1 MKGVE
6 TILMKIAVIGVGTI
20 GRAIVQS
27 LIRGKYDGEIIATR
41 RRIQKIED
49 LQELGVKITSDNS
62 SAAKEADIIL
72 LCVKPRDVKGVL
84 NELNEE
90 VKGKVVVSLVAA
102 VPLRYL
108 KRIAPGARFV
118 RAMPNIAVLVQ
129 ESFTAYCA
137 DEDITEEDK
146 ENVKGIFSA
155 MGKHLEVEERY
166 MNAITGL
173 SGSAPAYIFTI
184 IEAMMYA
191 GLKVGLPRDLS
202 LFSSAQTVLGSGKL
216 ALETNIHSAELK
228 DMVVTPGGV
237 TIEGIYELED
247 SRIRT
252 AIMRA
257 VEAATQK
264 SQKISEEIE
273 KEQ

>member
-1 MKGVE
+1 
-6 TILMKIAVIGVGTI
+6 MKIAVIGVGTI

-27 LIRGKYDGEIIATR
+27 LIHGRYNGEIIATR
-41 RRIQKIED
+41 RRLQKIED
-49 LQELGVKITSDNS
+49 LQGLGVKITSDNS
-62 SAAKEADIIL
+62 SAVKEADIIL
-72 LCVKPRDVKGVL
+72 LCVKPRDVKAVL
-84 NELNEE
+84 SEVNEE
-90 VKGKVVVSLVAA
+90 VKGKIVVSLVAA
-102 VPLRYL
+102 ISLRYL

-118 RAMPNIAVLVQ
+118 RAMPNVAVLVQ

-137 DEDITEEDK
+137 TEDITEEDK

-155 MGKHLEVEERY
+155 MGKYLEVEERY
-166 MNAITGL
+166 MDAITGL

-264 SQKISEEIE
+264 SQKISAEIE

>member
-1 MKGVE
+1 MEGVVASS
-6 TILMKIAVIGVGTI
+6 MKIAVIGTGTI
-20 GRAIVQS
+20 GKAIVQS
-27 LIRGKYDGEIIATR
+27 LIRGKYDGKIIATR

-49 LQELGVKITSDNS
+49 LEELGVKITSDNS
-62 SAAKEADIIL
+62 SAAKEANMIL

-84 NELNEE
+84 NEMREE

-102 VPLRYL
+102 IPLRYL
-108 KRIAPGARFV
+108 KENAPGARFI
-118 RAMPNIAVLVQ
+118 RAMPNVAVLVQ
-129 ESFTAYCA
+129 EAFTAYCT
-137 DEDITEEDK
+137 DKDITKEDK
-146 ENVKGIFSA
+146 ENVEEIFKA
-155 MGKHLEVEERY
+155 MGKYLEVEERD
-166 MNAITGL
+166 MDAITGL

-257 VEAATQK
+257 VEAATLK
-264 SQKISEEIE
+264 SKKITEEIE
-273 KEQ
+273 AGD